1 MTGNTAELFEC
12 IDKAMAA
19 LKSDHRLQEISF
31 DHDYYWDID
40 IETAINIADGDP
52 TLQVGRLM
60 DDLEAIRRIES
71 GEYPINSVELN
82 AIASVLRYISRI
94 V

>member
-1 MTGNTAELFEC
+1 MIGNAAELFGC
-12 IDKAMAA
+12 IDKAMAV

-52 TLQVGRLM
+52 TLQVGSLM
-60 DDLEAIRRIES
+60 DDLEAIRRIGS
-71 GEYPINSVELN
+71 GGDSINSVELN